1 MHIFFFFVLVYNNS
15 GDSMKK
21 KRKKIFIVVILLF
34 IILISL
40 LIVSCFC
47 ISFKL
52 VGPKELTL
60 DVNNEYNDLGFEAK
74 LFGVD
79 LTKKVKIDS
88 DVDNSKLGEYK
99 VSYKL
104 FNKKLER
111 VVKVVDTEKPS
122 IELKGKINVTLYQ
135 GNKYEE
141 EGYVAHDNYDGDL
154 TDKVEIENKV
164 DTDKVGSYEIIYKVK
179 DSSDNEFSVKRSV
192 EVKEKKVVKNE
203 GPTYIK
209 GILVVNKKYS
219 LPSTYGGV
227 DKTASNALSLLQ
239 QSANKNGFSLPL
251 ISGYRSYSTQN
262 TIYNNYIKRWG
273 QEYTDTVSARPGH
286 SEHQTGLAFD
296 VGELSNSYGE
306 TKEGIW
312 LKENCYKYGF
322 ILRYLKGKENITGY
336 AYEPWHIRY
345 VGVEVA
351 TEIMQKNL
359 TLEEYLGIA

>member
-1 MHIFFFFVLVYNNS
+1 MPYNNS
-15 GDSMKK
+15 GDNMKRRKK
-21 KRKKIFIVVILLF
+21 KAFIVFTLVL
-34 IILISL
+34 IILIIL
-40 LIVSCFC
+40 FALTCFS

-52 VGPKELTL
+52 IGPSELTL
-60 DVNNEYNDLGFEAK
+60 EVNSEYNDLGSEAK
-74 LFGVD
+74 LLGID
-79 LTKKVKIDS
+79 LTKKIKIDGS
-88 DVDNSKLGEYK
+88 VDTSKIGEYK
-99 VSYKL
+99 ILYKL

-111 VVKVVDTEKPS
+111 VVKVVDTENPK
-122 IELKGKINVTLYQ
+122 IELKGNSSVSLYQ
-135 GNKYEE
+135 GDKYEE
-141 EGYVAHDNYDGDL
+141 AGYEASDNYDGDL
-154 TDKVEIENKV
+154 TDKVEIDSNV
-164 DTDKVGSYEIIYKVK
+164 NTDKVGSYEITYKVK
-179 DSSDNEFSVKRSV
+179 DSSNNEFSVKRNV
-192 EVKEKKVVKNE
+192 EVKEKKVVKSE

-209 GILVVNKKYS
+209 GILIVNKKYS

-239 QSANKNGFSLPL
+239 KAANKDGFSLTL
-251 ISGYRSYSTQN
+251 VSGYRSYSTQN

-296 VGELSNSYGE
+296 VGELSKSYGE

-345 VGVEVA
+345 VGVDVA

>member
-1 MHIFFFFVLVYNNS
+1 MSYNNS

-21 KRKKIFIVVILLF
+21 KRKKIFIVLTLIL

-40 LIVSCFC
+40 FIFTYFS

-52 VGPKELTL
+52 IGPSELTL
-60 DVNNEYNDLGFEAK
+60 EVNSEYNDLGSEAK
-74 LFGVD
+74 LLGVN
-79 LTKKVKIDS
+79 LTKKVKTVGS
-88 DVDNSKLGEYK
+88 VDNSKIGEYK
-99 VSYKL
+99 ILYKIY
-104 FNKKLER
+104 NKKIER
-111 VVKVVDTEKPS
+111 VVRIVDTTNPTIK
-122 IELKGKINVTLYQ
+122 LKGDSSVSLYQ
-135 GNKYEE
+135 GDKYEE
-141 EGYVAHDNYDGDL
+141 AGYEAFDNYDGDL
-154 TDKVEIENKV
+154 TDRVEIDNNV
-164 DTDKVGSYEIIYKVK
+164 NTDKVGSYEITYKVK
-179 DSSDNEFSVKRSV
+179 DSSNNEVSAKRNV
-192 EVKEKKVVKNE
+192 EVKEKKVVKSE

-209 GILVVNKKYS
+209 GILIVNKKYS

-239 QSANKNGFSLPL
+239 KAANKDGFSLTL
-251 ISGYRSYSTQN
+251 VSGYRSYSTQN

-296 VGELSNSYGE
+296 VGQLSKSYGE

-345 VGVEVA
+345 VGVDIA

>member
-1 MHIFFFFVLVYNNS
+1 MILVS
-15 GDSMKK
+15 
-21 KRKKIFIVVILLF
+21 LF
-34 IILISL
+34 AFT
-40 LIVSCFC
+40 CFS

-52 VGPKELTL
+52 VGPSELTL
-60 DVNNEYNDLGFEAK
+60 DVNSEYNDLGCEAK
-74 LFGVD
+74 LFGIE
-79 LTKKVKIDS
+79 LTKKVKTDIN
-88 DVDNSKLGEYK
+88 VDTSKLGEYK

-104 FNKKLER
+104 YGKKLVR
-111 VVKVVDTEKPS
+111 TVKIVDTENPT
-122 IELKGKINVTLYQ
+122 INLKGESKIVIYQ
-135 GNKYEE
+135 GDKYTEA
-141 EGYVAHDNYDGDL
+141 GYEADDNYDGNL

-164 DTDKVGSYEIIYKVK
+164 DTDKVGNYEIIYKVK
-179 DSSDNEFSVKRSV
+179 DSSNNEVSVKRNV
-192 EVKEKKVVKNE
+192 EVKEKKVVSTG

-209 GILVVNKKYS
+209 GILIVNKKYS
-219 LPSTYGGV
+219 LPVNYGGV

-239 QSANKNGFSLPL
+239 KAANKEGFSLTL

-296 VGELSNSYGE
+296 VGKLSNSYGE

-345 VGVEVA
+345 VGVDVA